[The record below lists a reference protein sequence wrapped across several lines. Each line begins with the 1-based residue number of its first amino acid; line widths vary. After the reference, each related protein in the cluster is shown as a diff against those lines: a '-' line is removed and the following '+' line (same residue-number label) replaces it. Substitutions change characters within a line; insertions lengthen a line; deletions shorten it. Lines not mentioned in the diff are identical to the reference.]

1 MRQKYRNKL
10 RNCTDN
16 DLIQEYK
23 NKRNECTVILN
34 KHRQNIKL
42 ANDILE
48 DTPRVKET
56 IKIEKQMKFE
66 QENTTKVKKKYR
78 YDDIY

>member
-1 MRQKYRNKL
+1 M
-10 RNCTDN
+10 
-16 DLIQEYK
+16 
-23 NKRNECTVILN
+23 ILN